1 MYYTFLFFFYLFI
14 LGLMMIIFSMYFL
27 LKNKLYFLEWEFMN
41 LNSSEMKFILLL
53 DWMSLIF
60 IGVVFLIS
68 SMIFMFSQE
77 YMNNDLSLNRFLL
90 ILILFVIS
98 MMLMI
103 ISPNLIS
110 ILLGWDGLG
119 MVSYCLVAYYQ
130 NKSSYNASML
140 TVLMNRLGD
149 IGLLM
154 IISILMYY
162 GSWNLL
168 FYTKLF
174 DFSLITFFLLLAAM
188 TKSAQIP
195 FSSWLPAAMAAP
207 TPVSALVHSSTLVT
221 AGVYL
226 MIRFSEILMVFH
238 MNYYLMFFSNLT
250 MIMSGVNAMYE
261 YDLKKII
268 AFSTL
273 SQLGLMMSILSMN
286 FLILS
291 FFHLICHAMFKA
303 LLFMCA
309 GIVIHKFKNFQDIRM
324 MSPLV
329 KILPY
334 TFMCFNCANLSLCGV
349 PFLTGFYSKDLIM
362 EIILLNK
369 FNMLNFFLFSFSI
382 LLTLLYSLRLF
393 FYLSF
398 NKCKLMNLNFLQ
410 DNSIIMNFSMLMLF
424 FFSIIMGSSLSWMVF
439 SFYEIIYMNVIL
451 KILIY
456 LILLFSVIIIILFM
470 NLKLNLFLFIKVN
483 FLFLFFSHM
492 WFLSLFN
499 LLIIK
504 YPLYMSLFLSMI
516 LALGWNEIY
525 GSENLYNYLK
535 FYFMFSEVFYFNLI
549 KNFFMFLNLL
559 MLIFFFYYMFIII

>member
-470 NLKLNLFLFIKVN
+470 NLKLNLYLLIKMN
-483 FLFLFFSHM
+483 FLLLFFSQM
-492 WFLSLFN
+492 WFLSLIN

-504 YPLYMSLFLSMI
+504 YPLYMSLFLSKI
-516 LALGWNEIY
+516 LDKGWNEIY

-549 KNFFMFLNLL
+549 KKFFMLLNLL